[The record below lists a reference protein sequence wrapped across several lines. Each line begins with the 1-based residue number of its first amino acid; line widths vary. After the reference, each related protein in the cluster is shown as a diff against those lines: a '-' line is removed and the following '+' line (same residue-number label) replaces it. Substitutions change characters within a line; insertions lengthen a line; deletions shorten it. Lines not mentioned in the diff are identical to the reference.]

1 MTRRFLLSALSY
13 GHLQSRVEGASRYLT
28 VFGVSFSVS
37 QLFQSGDYWNARFTV
52 TCDRSKMKN
61 VRTIMSS
68 FA

>member
-28 VFGVSFSVS
+28 VLGVDFTVS
-37 QLFQSGDYWNARFTV
+37 SLSQSGEYWNARFSV
-52 TCDRSKMKN
+52 TCSRDKMRN
-61 VRTIMSS
+61 VRAIMSS